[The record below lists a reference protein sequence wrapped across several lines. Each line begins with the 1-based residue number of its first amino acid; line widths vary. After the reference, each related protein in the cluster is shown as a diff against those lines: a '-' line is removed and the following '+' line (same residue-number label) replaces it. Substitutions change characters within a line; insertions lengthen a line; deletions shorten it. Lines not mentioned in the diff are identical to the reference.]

1 MKPDATRPRR
11 DQLLEMIQEL
21 TLIQGPS
28 GSEEAVRER
37 IKEWVTPYAQKVS
50 IDPLGNLLVRAKGSA
65 PEDGSAGDGRPARE
79 HAQEAAGKQR
89 RIMLIAHMDEIG
101 VIATHVDEN
110 GFVRIRPIGGVSP
123 TMLLGQ
129 RVRFVNGTVGAVGI
143 EKIEGPKD
151 ISFEKLYVDIGAE
164 SREEALSMVQIGD
177 AAGLWRPVEL
187 AGPHRILGKALDD
200 RVGCAVAVQTLVE
213 LSQQPSPHTVDVVFS
228 VQEEVGLRGAGPAA
242 YGLNPDLALAIDVT
256 ATGDTPK
263 AETMDVSLG
272 KGVAVKVM
280 DRSLLTHARVK
291 ELLVETA
298 KAENIPYQ
306 MEILTF
312 GGTDAGAVHLTRA
325 GIPSGVV
332 SLPTRYLHTPTEM
345 VDLRD
350 LEAAVALLVAVLR
363 RETIEL

>member
-21 TLIQGPS
+21 ALIQGPS
-28 GSEEAVRER
+28 GSEEAVRDR
-37 IKEWVTPYAQKVS
+37 LKEWVTPYAQAVS
-50 IDPLGNLLVRAKGSA
+50 IDPLGNLLVRAKGSEPGDSSGSPSEGE
-65 PEDGSAGDGRPARE
+65 PEGKPAGNR
-79 HAQEAAGKQR
+79 R

-101 VIATHVDEN
+101 VIATHIDEN
-110 GFVRIRPIGGVSP
+110 GFIRIRPIGGVSP

-143 EKIEGPKD
+143 EKIDGPKD
-151 ISFEKLYVDIGAE
+151 ITFEKLYVDIGAE
-164 SREEALSMVQIGD
+164 SREEAASMVQIGD
-177 AAGLWRPVEL
+177 AAVLWRPVEQ
-187 AGPHRILGKALDD
+187 AGPHRLLGKALDN
-200 RVGCAVAVQTLVE
+200 RTGCAVAVQTLIE
-213 LSQQPSPHTVDVVFS
+213 LAQQPSPHTVDVVFS

-263 AETMDVSLG
+263 APTMDVALG
-272 KGVAVKVM
+272 KGVAIKVM
-280 DRSLLTHARVK
+280 DRSLLTHPRIK

-298 KAENIPYQ
+298 KAESIPYQ
-306 MEILTF
+306 MEILTY
-312 GGTDAGAVHLTRA
+312 GGTDAGAVHLTRG

-350 LEAAVALLVAVLR
+350 LDAAVSLLVAFLR
-363 RETIEL
+363 RDTIQL